1 MAKKQIIG
9 KSKLLQEAEVPIQK
23 EEPLNLTIPK
33 KKKPTLKN
41 FRLTELDCENLR
53 KITEAVNRISP
64 HKTISET
71 TIVKALLLVGSKL
84 SPEKILKAAKEAL

>member
-9 KSKLLQEAEVPIQK
+9 KSRLLQEAEIPVQPT
-23 EEPLNLTIPK
+23 EPLNLTVPK
-33 KKKPTLKN
+33 KKKPMLKN

-71 TIVKALLLVGSKL
+71 TIIKALLFVGNKL
-84 SPEKILKAAKEAL
+84 SPDKILKAAKEAL